1 MSGWRLHCLQFLS
14 FPRKRES
21 IFGWQQMD
29 SRFRGNDRIGYFA
42 FVGAACSSFTRVVL
56 FVLASLVSC
65 ATHANPP
72 QRLVSLAPSITEL
85 TYAAGAGDLLVAASA
100 FSDFPEDAKK
110 LPQIADAAGIH
121 WERLLALKPD
131 LVLVWESG
139 TRAQDVQRLSDLKI
153 PTLTLSVR
161 KLDDLPRA
169 IESIGLATGRATPAR
184 AEARR
189 IRQAIENTKQ
199 PVTRERV
206 RVFIEISALPLMTVN
221 RDHVLSEI
229 VTRCGGENVFADAPT
244 LVAEPSREALI
255 ARKPQIL
262 LRPQSKVSDAQ
273 AAYLP
278 QGIANP
284 PISKFFTPD
293 WAFRPGPRLIDAKR
307 EICGA
312 LDLTGAAKVEK

>member
-1 MSGWRLHCLQFLS
+1 
-14 FPRKRES
+14 
-21 IFGWQQMD
+21 MD
-29 SRFRGNDRIGYFA
+29 SRFRGTDRFGNFA
-42 FVGAACSSFTRVVL
+42 FVAAAFLTCSRVAL
-56 FVLASLVSC
+56 FVVASLVSC
-65 ATHANPP
+65 TIHANPP

-139 TRAQDVQRLSDLKI
+139 TRAQDVQRLFDLKI

-169 IESIGLATGRATPAR
+169 IETIGLATGRTAIAR
-184 AEARR
+184 VEALR
-189 IRQAIENTKQ
+189 IRQAIENTRQ
-199 PVTRERV
+199 PATRERV

-221 RDHVLSEI
+221 REHVLSEI
-229 VTRCGGENVFADAPT
+229 VARCGGENVFADAPT

-255 ARKPQIL
+255 ARKPQVL
-262 LRPQSKVSDAQ
+262 LRPQSKAPDPR

-293 WAFRPGPRLIDAKR
+293 WAFRPGPRLIDAMR

-312 LDLTGAAKVEK
+312 LDLTGAAKVQK